1 MKKILA
7 MSVICVLAVAFAA
20 PAASAQEPTREAYDE
35 TGQDGESLGAI
46 EGLQPTEG
54 SGGTSPGTEASN
66 PGTEGSDPG
75 TEGSSPGT
83 EGDAT
88 EEAAT
93 ESLPFTGLDVGI
105 VALLGAALLGTGIA
119 VRRVSR
125 SSQP

>member
-1 MKKILA
+1 MKKILT

-20 PAASAQEPTREAYDE
+20 PAASGQDPTRQGYDE
-35 TGQDGESLGAI
+35 RGQDRESLGAI
-46 EGLQPTEG
+46 EGLPPSDG
-54 SGGTSPGTEASN
+54 SGGTSPGTEGSNPGAEGSN
-66 PGTEGSDPG
+66 PGTE
-75 TEGSSPGT
+75 E
-83 EGDAT
+83 DAT

>member
-7 MSVICVLAVAFAA
+7 MSVICALAVAVAA
-20 PAASAQEPTREAYDE
+20 PAASAQEPTREGYSE

-46 EGLQPTEG
+46 EGLPPSDGSGGSNPETEG
-54 SGGTSPGTEASN
+54 SNPESGGSN
-66 PGTEGSDPG
+66 PEN
-75 TEGSSPGT
+75 E
-83 EGDAT
+83 EAAT

-119 VRRVSR
+119 VRRVAR

>member
-20 PAASAQEPTREAYDE
+20 PAASAQEPTREGYSE

-46 EGLQPTEG
+46 EGLQPSEG
-54 SGGTSPGTEASN
+54 SGGTS

-75 TEGSSPGT
+75 TEGSNPG
-83 EGDAT
+83 T

-119 VRRVSR
+119 VRRVSH

>member
-1 MKKILA
+1 
-7 MSVICVLAVAFAA
+7 MSVICALAVAVAA
-20 PAASAQEPTREAYDE
+20 PAVSAQEPTRQGYSE
-35 TGQDGESLGAI
+35 TGQGGESLGAI
-46 EGLQPTEG
+46 EGLQPTAG
-54 SGGTSPGTEASN
+54 SGGTS

-75 TEGSSPGT
+75 TEGSDPGT
-83 EGDAT
+83 EEAAT

>member
-1 MKKILA
+1 

-20 PAASAQEPTREAYDE
+20 PAASAQAPTLEGYDE

-46 EGLQPTEG
+46 EGLPPSDG
-54 SGGTSPGTEASN
+54 SGGTS

-75 TEGSSPGT
+75 TEEGATEEGT
-83 EGDAT
+83 TEEGAT